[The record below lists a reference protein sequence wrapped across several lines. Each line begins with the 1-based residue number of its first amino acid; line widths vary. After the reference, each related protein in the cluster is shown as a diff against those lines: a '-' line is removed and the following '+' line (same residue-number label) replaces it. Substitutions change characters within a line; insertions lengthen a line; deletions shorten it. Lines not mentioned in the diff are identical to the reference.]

1 MPLVRIE
8 LRRNPDPEFARRA
21 GEVVYAA
28 MRSTINVPEHDHFQV
43 LTEHDSNH
51 LVYDAQYL
59 GIARTEALLIVQ
71 ITLNEGRTL
80 EQKKLLYRSIAA
92 GLQQRLGVRP
102 EDVFISLVEVK
113 KENWSFGNGI
123 AQYAP

>member
-1 MPLVRIE
+1 MPLVRIDV
-8 LRRNPDPEFARRA
+8 RRNPDPEFARRA

-28 MRSTINVPEHDHFQV
+28 MRATINVPEHDHFQV
-43 LTEHDSNH
+43 LTEHDANH

-59 GIARTEALLIVQ
+59 GIARTDGLLIVQ

-80 EQKKLLYRSIAA
+80 EQKKLLYRSIAD

-113 KENWSFGNGI
+113 KENWSFGNGL